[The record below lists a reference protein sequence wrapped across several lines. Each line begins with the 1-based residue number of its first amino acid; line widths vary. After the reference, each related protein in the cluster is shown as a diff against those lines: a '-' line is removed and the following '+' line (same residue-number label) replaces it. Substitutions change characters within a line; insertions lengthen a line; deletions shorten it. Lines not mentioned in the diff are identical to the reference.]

1 MNTENYERKIKS
13 DRVGKD
19 EFFKEHLQSPIPQEE
34 RKDFTKLNYFEP
46 DLNYRFELE
55 LEEFDQ
61 KESLK
66 IEDTGGNLRNFL
78 KWGKFTFKINEQDYI
93 LYAYKSHETETRLFI
108 PFKDA
113 TSGKETYGAGRYID
127 LEEERDKIDD
137 KWILDF
143 NLATNP
149 WCAYS
154 NNYVCPLIPFENI
167 LKVEIKAG
175 EKSYK
180 KPKE

>member
-1 MNTENYERKIKS
+1 MDYERKIKR

-19 EFFKEHLQSPIPQEE
+19 EFFKGHFQSPIPPEE
-34 RKDFTKLNYFEP
+34 RGSFTKLHYFEP

-61 KESLK
+61 KESVK
-66 IEDTGGNLRNFL
+66 IEDTGGNLRDFL
-78 KWGKFTFKINEQDYI
+78 KWGKFSFRIGDQNCV
-93 LYAYKSHETETRLFI
+93 LYAYKSHDAETRLFI

-127 LEEERDKIDD
+127 LEEARDKIGT

-154 NNYVCPLIPFENI
+154 KDYVCPLIPFENI

-175 EKSYK
+175 EKNYK
-180 KPKE
+180 NQM